1 MDSGSDSIQ
10 RSDMVK
16 KPQVDLVDEL
26 HWLGRRL
33 AVLKKIY
40 QSYDLIMWRIL
51 QRQRLLRDEARTN
64 KPPTALG
71 SPLSETDVLDLR
83 RQQTFQSDLSLSA
96 TSDVSVGVPLSSA
109 ATARFER
116 LLDRIKLY
124 CLSEIDGCLT
134 EKESLTFLNF
144 NLIALKDSQAV
155 ERLTRI
161 TVLLA
166 KVTILFLPV
175 SLMTAY
181 FSTELAGVK
190 GVYTIREYWAS
201 FGVIIFLTIVLLVVF
216 GVISGTVEGKMIYQ
230 PLSRKFVQTTK
241 KIAGR

>member
-1 MDSGSDSIQ
+1 
-10 RSDMVK
+10 MVD

-64 KPPTALG
+64 RPPTTLG
-71 SPLSETDVLDLR
+71 SPLSEADLLDLR
-83 RQQTFQSDLSLSA
+83 RQHTFQSDLSLSA
-96 TSDVSVGVPLSSA
+96 VSDVSVGVQLSSA

-124 CLSEIDGCLT
+124 CLSEIDGCLA
-134 EKESLTFLNF
+134 EKDSLTFLNF

-181 FSTELAGVK
+181 FSTELDGVK
-190 GVYTIREYWAS
+190 GVYTITEYWAS

-230 PLSRKFVQTTK
+230 PLSRKFLQTSK
-241 KIAGR
+241 KIARR

>member
-1 MDSGSDSIQ
+1 
-10 RSDMVK
+10 MVE

-26 HWLGRRL
+26 HWLGRKL

-51 QRQRLLRDEARTN
+51 QRQRLLRDETRNTRA
-64 KPPTALG
+64 PTVLG
-71 SPLSETDVLDLR
+71 SPLSETDLLDMR
-83 RQQTFQSDLSLSA
+83 RHQNFQSDLSIAASF
-96 TSDVSVGVPLSSA
+96 DVSVGVQLSSA

-124 CLSEIDGCLT
+124 CLAEIDGCLA

-144 NLIALKDSQAV
+144 NLIALKESQAV

-166 KVTILFLPV
+166 KVTILFLPA

-181 FSTELAGVK
+181 FSTELDGVK
-190 GVYTIREYWAS
+190 GVYTIKQYWVS

-216 GVISGTVEGKMIYQ
+216 GIISDTVEGKMIYQ
-230 PLSRKFVQTTK
+230 PLSRKLVHTTK
-241 KIAGR
+241 KIARR